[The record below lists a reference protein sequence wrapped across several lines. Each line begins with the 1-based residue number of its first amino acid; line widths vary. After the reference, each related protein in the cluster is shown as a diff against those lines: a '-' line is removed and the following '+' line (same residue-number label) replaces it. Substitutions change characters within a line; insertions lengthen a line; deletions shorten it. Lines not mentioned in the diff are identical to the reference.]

1 MNVDYS
7 CYEGKRD
14 HRQGATPCCRAA
26 GWSSTTGEYLGAAGH
41 GRFLRRDT
49 CQYLR

>member
-1 MNVDYS
+1 VTGRAETVMSRGRVVVD
-7 CYEGKRD
+7 K
-14 HRQGATPCCRAA
+14 
-26 GWSSTTGEYLGAAGH
+26 GEYLGSAGH